1 MSKIEKAFEMFKANS
16 TMARKDFIAKLVN
29 ELGLSTAAA
38 STYHYNCKKKF
49 EESKKADEQAMDC
62 SGWVA
67 AGNTAVETPKAVE
80 INVEEVDDSAVPEF
94 LKKSWAKI

>member
-49 EESKKADEQAMDC
+49 EESNKTAEEAKVVEPVVA
-62 SGWVA
+62 SNTVA
-67 AGNTAVETPKAVE
+67 ATVESVE
-80 INVEEVDDSAVPEF
+80 INVEEVDDSVVPEF
-94 LKKSWAKI
+94 IKKSWAKI

>member
-49 EESKKADEQAMDC
+49 EESNKAAEQAMDC

-67 AGNTAVETPKAVE
+67 SGNNVAVETPKAVE
-80 INVEEVDDSAVPEF
+80 VDIETDVRR
-94 LKKSWAKI
+94 